1 MSVFLVLAA
10 LGVLGSQCGS
20 VESAPVFDFT
30 FVDAALQYLDTGD
43 EAVLVGIVESP
54 GAKHLAAHASLV
66 SLGEQERSTREIVE
80 ELLQP
85 RLEKAEYAR
94 EVRQLLR
101 TVRQDTVRQAA
112 CLSEV
117 LAYLPEGTVIR
128 GRLYFTYG
136 YDIGVAVSGNASLNL
151 AHAHF
156 LQDPGE
162 VWFYCVHELH
172 HAGFQLFH
180 DMPKIA
186 ELATTHDLLCLIE
199 YATQLE
205 GMAVYAAWN
214 WRERA
219 GALSGDEDYEALQD
233 DDRMARYEREYFEMY
248 RRLRSEPVRPLAD
261 SDWAIIER
269 MSSGDR
275 LWYRVGARIAA
286 TIEATQGRGE
296 LLRLVEAG
304 PTAFIDAY
312 RAGRVERA
320 LPN

>member
-1 MSVFLVLAA
+1 MKVLLVLVA
-10 LGVLGSQCGS
+10 LGVLGGQWSS
-20 VESAPVFDFT
+20 VESAAVFDFT

-43 EAVLVGIVESP
+43 EAVLVGIVEGP
-54 GAKHLAAHASLV
+54 AAKHLAAHASLV
-66 SLGEQERSTREIVE
+66 SLAGQERSTREIVE
-80 ELLQP
+80 ELLHP
-85 RLEKAEYAR
+85 RLEKAEYAQ
-94 EVRQLLR
+94 EVRQLLL
-101 TVRQDTVRQAA
+101 TVRQDTVRQAT

-117 LAYLPEGTVIR
+117 LAYLPEGSLIR
-128 GRLYFTYG
+128 GKLYFTYG
-136 YDIGVAVSGNASLNL
+136 YDIGVVVSGNASLNL

-156 LQDPGE
+156 LQDPDE

-172 HAGFQLFH
+172 HVGFMAFH

-186 ELATTHDLLCLIE
+186 DLATTDDLLYLVE

-205 GMAVYAAWN
+205 GMAVYAAWD

-219 GALSGDEDYEALQD
+219 GALSADEDYEALQD
-233 DDRMARYEREYFEMY
+233 EERMARYEREYFEMY
-248 RRLRSEPVRPLAD
+248 HRLRSEPIRPLAD

-286 TIEATQGRGE
+286 TIEATQGRDE

-304 PTAFIDAY
+304 PRAFVDAY
-312 RAGRVERA
+312 
-320 LPN
+320 P